1 MRSLRTA
8 ARPAVYYPYH
18 QVPQLF
24 LTVHLRAEG
33 ATSSLVPGLRR
44 AVANVDSD
52 IPVLGVSDLREGLAR
67 SLSETRTF
75 GMLVSVFAGLAV
87 VLSLIG
93 LYGLISHGVSQR
105 AREMGIR
112 IALGAGDGALIR
124 LVLAKGAGLAG
135 AGILFGVAVSLA
147 LGRALESVL
156 FGVSP
161 ASPLTVAGAAALLLA
176 ASLTAAWVPARR
188 ATRVDAVE
196 SLRD

>member
-1 MRSLRTA
+1 
-8 ARPAVYYPYH
+8 
-18 QVPQLF
+18 
-24 LTVHLRAEG
+24 
-33 ATSSLVPGLRR
+33 
-44 AVANVDSD
+44 
-52 IPVLGVSDLREGLAR
+52 
-67 SLSETRTF
+67 
-75 GMLVSVFAGLAV
+75 
-87 VLSLIG
+87 
-93 LYGLISHGVSQR
+93 
-105 AREMGIR
+105 MGIR

-124 LVLAKGAGLAG
+124 LVLAKGVGLAG
-135 AGILFGVAVSLA
+135 AGILFGVAVSVA

>member
-1 MRSLRTA
+1 
-8 ARPAVYYPYH
+8 
-18 QVPQLF
+18 
-24 LTVHLRAEG
+24 
-33 ATSSLVPGLRR
+33 
-44 AVANVDSD
+44 
-52 IPVLGVSDLREGLAR
+52 
-67 SLSETRTF
+67 
-75 GMLVSVFAGLAV
+75 MLVSVFAGLAV

-161 ASPLTVAGAAALLLA
+161 ASPLTVASAAALLLA